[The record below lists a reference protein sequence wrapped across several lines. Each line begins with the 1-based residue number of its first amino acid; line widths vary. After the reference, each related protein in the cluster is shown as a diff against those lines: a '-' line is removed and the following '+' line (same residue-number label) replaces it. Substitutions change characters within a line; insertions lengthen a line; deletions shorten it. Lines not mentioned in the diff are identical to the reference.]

1 MFKEELL
8 PHFLTVL
15 LQSLVDRNHG
25 LLQDEVV
32 GALFSMASVDF
43 ELFYLRFIPGFLAA
57 NTTLDDSQKQTL
69 VSNLKPES
77 VRIYNIFF
85 IIENGPSNVFFAQF
99 LHFVLQDLPS
109 FSQGTLR
116 LVNDLHCYQL
126 CNASLPEGSIR
137 L

>member
-1 MFKEELL
+1 MNTEMYLIYFVQTVFKEELL

-25 LLQDEVV
+25 LFQDEVV
-32 GALFSMASVDF
+32 GALYSMVSVDF

-77 VRIYNIFF
+77 VSR
-85 IIENGPSNVFFAQF
+85 
-99 LHFVLQDLPS
+99 
-109 FSQGTLR
+109 
-116 LVNDLHCYQL
+116 
-126 CNASLPEGSIR
+126 
-137 L
+137 